1 MVLITG
7 VLTAGYGVHKDFPAR
22 VSSQLEGNVTNP
34 VIGTMLTI
42 EPFDSHVIEKSLH
55 VTPSQIALVSE

>member
-1 MVLITG
+1 MVLMRG
-7 VLTAGYGVHKDFPAR
+7 ALTPDYGEHKIWLFR

-42 EPFDSHVIEKSLH
+42 EPFDAHVIEKSLH
-55 VTPSQIALVSE
+55 VAPSQIALVSE